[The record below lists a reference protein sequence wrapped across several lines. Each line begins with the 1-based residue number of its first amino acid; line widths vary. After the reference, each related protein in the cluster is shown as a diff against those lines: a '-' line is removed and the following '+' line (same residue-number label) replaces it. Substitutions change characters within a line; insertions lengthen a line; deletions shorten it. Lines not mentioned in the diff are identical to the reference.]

1 MNFYEILELDENE
14 TTPKNIE
21 TKIEEKRKI
30 WNKWRNQ
37 GTSKQQEL
45 AKEYLSKIDDEIK
58 KIVTDVTLRE
68 EHRKEFINQKKK
80 IKKEAFNE
88 LDNIIIALSSNEI
101 SEKQFE
107 ELKRQ
112 FKNILN
118 ETEIKNR
125 LSKSK
130 IDIIELKKN
139 ISNKNKPK
147 LEKSKLKEINDLLTM
162 IEKKDLYDFLSL
174 SKNSSLPLLQNRA
187 EEILKESRGKTDTEN
202 SRKSKLAGEAKS
214 IFNSDSNK
222 EKYDNSLSFINLEKL
237 NKTLN
242 VITANKVLTQ
252 DNISKLLK
260 IAKKYGISEDEAE
273 SYIEEVANKR
283 KCVIVGNFSKIDVK
297 SCVFCG
303 EIIENEQRCP
313 GCGELVFQ
321 KCLVCSKDIN
331 ITEKTCKNCGFVIA
345 DLKEIKNNMNEIEN
359 LISLNKYQEA
369 ERILNDLV
377 KIWNLQEAKEKLKII
392 AVKGNEELLKY
403 KEIENLINQKF
414 YTKANKKVIEYLKL
428 YSSNE
433 KIKKLENNIEIKLK
447 QAKLLSNEME
457 KYKQTKNYQL
467 VIKKYEEI
475 YTFIK
480 DYEEA
485 DKILQNL
492 PLTVEN
498 VSYQK
503 ISNNLKLKWKFSLS
517 DFSFLVIKK
526 KKSPPSNYND
536 GEIIGNTRNL
546 EIIDTSFKEGQIFYY
561 SVFLVKNDI
570 KFLQDKIIGPVFI
583 PQPVKEVEI
592 KGLEGKIELKWKTPD
607 YCEKIEI
614 YKKETNNKFLKENA
628 KLIKTSANFYIDNNV
643 KNGITYGYMFIGKYR
658 DPTTNK
664 IIYSE
669 PTFFFV
675 TPASLPKPLEN
686 YNFKIE
692 NQKLLIDFK
701 DIKENILFTVLKEKP
716 SFSFKETMN
725 INNLQNYNI
734 YNSSGNNVQIPLQ
747 FQGNFYL
754 VPFSVKNEIAIVG
767 KVQEITF
774 IEDVKNL
781 KTQYKNN
788 QLYIY
793 FTAPIGVKN
802 FLLTYNYDKFI
813 DKIDNSV
820 NKKIYSIEEYNKN
833 GGYIVLDINN
843 ESTHYL
849 TLYVY
854 DYKDNNVSKG
864 IQFLEYCGQKLK
876 IKYKIQKIKKFI
888 LFGSNKEVFI
898 KLESDIKNDF
908 ELHDILILFQK
919 ESVPLTKEE
928 GIIIRKMKKVKFE
941 KGIGRISVPKK
952 YWNSNGYIK
961 LFFKEDTDLNN
972 IRLLPAEEKFLKL

>member
-14 TTPKNIE
+14 TNPKKIE

-45 AKEYLSKIDDEIK
+45 AKECLSQIDEIK
-58 KIVTDVTLRE
+58 KIVTDTSFRE
-68 EHRKEFINQKKK
+68 KHRKEFINQKKK
-80 IKKEAFNE
+80 LKKEAFNE
-88 LDNIIIALSSNEI
+88 LDNILIALSSNQI

-118 ETEIKNR
+118 ENEIKNR

-130 IDIIELKKN
+130 IKIIKPEKN
-139 ISNKNKPK
+139 NSNKKNKPK
-147 LEKSKLKEINDLLTM
+147 MEKSKLKEINDLLTM
-162 IEKKDLYDFLSL
+162 IGKKDLYDFLSL
-174 SKNSSLPLLQNRA
+174 SKNSSLQLLQNRA
-187 EEILKESRGKTDTEN
+187 EEILKESRGKTDIEN

-214 IFNSDSNK
+214 IFSSALNK
-222 EKYDNSLSFINLEKL
+222 EKYDNSLSSMNLEKL
-237 NKTLN
+237 NKTIN
-242 VITANKVLTQ
+242 VIIANKVLTQ
-252 DNISKLLK
+252 ENISKLLK

-273 SYIEEVANKR
+273 SYIKEMAEKR
-283 KCVIVGNFSKIDVK
+283 KCLIVGNFSKIDIK

-313 GCGELVFQ
+313 KCGEKVVQ
-321 KCLVCSKDIN
+321 ECPVCSKNIN
-331 ITEKTCKNCGFVIA
+331 ITEKICKKCGFVTA
-345 DLKEIKNNMNEIEN
+345 DLKEIKKYMNEVEN
-359 LISLNKYQEA
+359 LISLNKYEEA
-369 ERILNDLV
+369 ENILKNIT
-377 KIWNLQEAKEKLKII
+377 KIWNLQKAKEKLKAISL
-392 AVKGNEELLKY
+392 KKNSELLKY

-414 YTKANKKVIEYLKL
+414 YIKANKKVIEYLKL

-433 KIKKLENNIEIKLK
+433 KIKKLEKDIEIKLK
-447 QAKLLSNEME
+447 KAKLLSNEME
-457 KYKQTKNYQL
+457 KYKQAKNYQL

-475 YTFIK
+475 YAFIR

-485 DKILQNL
+485 NKILQNL

-517 DFSFLVIKK
+517 GFSFLVIKK
-526 KKSPPSNYND
+526 KETPPSNYND

-546 EIIDTSFKEGQIFYY
+546 EIIDTSFKEGKIFYY
-561 SVFLVKNDI
+561 SVFLVKNDV
-570 KFLQDKIIGPVFI
+570 KFLQGKIIGPVFI

-607 YCEKIEI
+607 YCENIEI

-628 KLIKTSANFYIDNNV
+628 KLIKTSVNFYIDDNV

-658 DPTTNK
+658 NPSTNK

-669 PTFFFV
+669 PTFFFA

-686 YNFKIE
+686 YDCKIE
-692 NQKLLIDFK
+692 NQKLLINFK

-725 INNLQNYNI
+725 ISNIQNYNI
-734 YNSSGNNVQIPLQ
+734 YNSGGNSIQIPLQ

-754 VPFSVKNEIAIVG
+754 VPFSVKNEIAVVG
-767 KVQEITF
+767 KIKEITF

-793 FTAPIGVKN
+793 FIPPRGVKH
-802 FLLTYNYDKFI
+802 FLLTYSYDKFVE
-813 DKIDNSV
+813 KIDNSV

-833 GGYIVLDINN
+833 GGYLILDINN
-843 ESTHYL
+843 ENTHYL

-854 DYKDNNVSKG
+854 DDKNNKTSKG
-864 IQFLEYCGQKLK
+864 VQFLEYCGQKLK
-876 IKYKIQKIKKFI
+876 IKYKLKKIKQFI
-888 LFGSNKEVFI
+888 FFGSYKEIFI
-898 KLESDIKNDF
+898 ELDSDVKKDF
-908 ELHDILILFQK
+908 ELKDILVVLKK
-919 ESVPLTKEE
+919 ESVPLSKNDGT
-928 GIIIRKMKKVKFE
+928 IIRKMKKVKFE
-941 KGIGRISVPKK
+941 NGIGRINFPKK
-952 YWNSNGYIK
+952 YWNSKGYIK
-961 LFFKEDTDLNN
+961 LFFEDNENFNN
-972 IRLLPAEEKFLKL
+972 IRLLPAKEEFLKL